1 MAIRSTATAERRS
14 TTLSAGLVLLAV
26 LVLGNAASIAAPI
39 PVPMIVIS
47 VALAIAGF
55 VAIVGAWTGRAR
67 ARWAGAG
74 VAIATALYYLPGIF
88 LASGPLWYV
97 AGATVVIGLA
107 CAALILLPAS
117 GRQS

>member
-39 PVPMIVIS
+39 PAPMIVIS
-47 VALAIAGF
+47 VALAIAGIT
-55 VAIVGAWTGRAR
+55 AIVGAWTGRAR